1 MNKLQIV
8 HFFVKKHSILYT
20 SLEYFQDTTE
30 MEYKHILQFLCSA
43 LTSFRNLHSSK
54 FVHLFKRSVQIWSY
68 LYVKHK
74 FNILWPPNLYTSLII
89 RLYFGHKSIF
99 KRILSPFFLINFHI
113 LKNTIQEIYNTNS
126 KIVHFFVY
134 FLNIPLFNYYY
145 EYNHKKQYMLHV
157 KAIVYNIL

>member
-43 LTSFRNLHSSK
+43 LTSFRNLHSS
-54 FVHLFKRSVQIWSY
+54 
-68 LYVKHK
+68 
-74 FNILWPPNLYTSLII
+74 
-89 RLYFGHKSIF
+89 